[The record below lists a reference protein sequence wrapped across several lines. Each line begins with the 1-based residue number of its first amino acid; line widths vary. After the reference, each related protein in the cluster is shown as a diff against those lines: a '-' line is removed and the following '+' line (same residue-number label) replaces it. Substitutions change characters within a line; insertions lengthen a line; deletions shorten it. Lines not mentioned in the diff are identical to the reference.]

1 MSDKNTGNV
10 PKDILG
16 RPVKVGDNVLC
27 VNGSRS
33 YYYFTSG
40 VVHSV
45 QNENSAQVLIEGS
58 TKPSRKQ
65 YDKLVV
71 IDGQIESNKTDYP
84 EMFI

>member
-1 MSDKNTGNV
+1 MSDKNTEHV
-10 PKDILG
+10 PKDVMG

-33 YYYFTSG
+33 HYYFIMG
-40 VVHSV
+40 IVHSTK
-45 QNENSAQVLIEGS
+45 NPNSAQVLIEGS

-71 IDGQIESNKTDYP
+71 INGQVDANKTDYP